1 MFRRRY
7 DDTQTNSETFLVPV
21 VIALFFALVLAI
33 HMWHYE
39 TAQPQDQQQ
48 EALPIAITPVEDVSA
63 GSVQAVLFE
72 ELPKYTQQ
80 EHHAEF
86 ISVWGPD
93 NVADMAFIAAF
104 TQQSRIVLKPAAKR
118 VVQDEVMPRVKQ
130 QVYLAWVAAGCPTDE
145 YDAMKVCTEATRTHV
160 IPHAHEVAAL
170 LLSVNK

>member
-7 DDTQTNSETFLVPV
+7 DDTQTNHDSFFVPMI
-21 VIALFFALVLAI
+21 IAVFFALVLAI
-33 HMWHYE
+33 HMWHHE
-39 TAQPQDQQQ
+39 AAQPQDQQQ
-48 EALPIAITPVEDVSA
+48 EAPPIAITPVEDVSA

-86 ISVWGPD
+86 IPVWGPD

-104 TQQSRIVLKPAAKR
+104 TQQSQVVLKPAAKR

-145 YDAMKVCTEATRTHV
+145 YEAMKICTEATRTRV
-160 IPHAHEVAAL
+160 TPYAREVADM